1 MRTDPD
7 CRESGVGAPEEIE
20 ITPAMIEAGL
30 NAWRLFG
37 SVDDS
42 PLDLILAIWEEWNDQ
57 GWGCPVSI
65 TVAFFADF

>member
-42 PLDLILAIWEEWNDQ
+42 PLDLILAIWEDMERSRL
-57 GWGCPVSI
+57 GLSS
-65 TVAFFADF
+65 